1 VRRALAVIL
10 FLFEPYLAATLLLRA
25 APALLG
31 RDVISIVAFAI
42 RMVLALASVAAAIGL
57 RDARP
62 GADRL
67 ATGVLAASAAFAVF
81 QYFTRALPTSL
92 EPALGL
98 VVTIVVVVHHATW
111 IAALNARTSQRS
123 GRGSGGL

>member
-1 VRRALAVIL
+1 MRRALAVIL

-25 APALLG
+25 APTLIE
-31 RDVISIVAFAI
+31 RDVISIIAFAV
-42 RMVLALASVAAAIGL
+42 RMALALASVAAAIGL
-57 RDARP
+57 RDGRP

-92 EPALGL
+92 EPALAL
-98 VVTIVVVVHHATW
+98 FVTITIVVHHVVW
-111 IAALNARTSQRS
+111 IAALNARR
-123 GRGSGGL
+123 GRRDHA